1 MTEPAPVGAPSPLP
15 TAVIAKLP
23 EAANHPAVWL
33 PRIARAVPWIIVAL
47 PALYQI
53 VLLSTAVGGRLTY
66 PFDLEWMEGGMLHH
80 AQRIHDGLG
89 IYGPPSVD
97 FIPYLYTPLYPSL
110 IAMFSGAFGLTYALG
125 RTFSLLALIGIG
137 FVTGA
142 SVGSRRHE
150 HVHREPVWAGVALAL
165 GLFAATYPFVEG
177 WYDLVRAD
185 TFFLWMVTAA
195 IAGLPRWAAVGSG
208 LGGHMRVAAGA
219 AILALAFFTKQTGVI
234 YVAFGGAIV
243 LVVNWRRVP
252 AFVVMAGLLGLGG
265 TWLLNTTTHGWFWIY
280 IRKIHASHDFNMD
293 RFWKSFENIL
303 WHYRALTIVVAVTLV
318 LVVVTRIA
326 RGRLPRATHSFLL
339 WTAAFAVS
347 TMIGAVGWGT
357 EFAHFNAYMPAFL
370 HGALAAGA
378 AIPAIY
384 ACARVWWGDR
394 PHIELVANL
403 AALAA
408 AVPLSFTCWTYRWDP
423 HRYIPTAQD
432 RAAGAKLVERI
443 RSIDGDVWM
452 PSHPWYLQLAGKTPH
467 VHRMGIKDV
476 TTRQPREV
484 IGLEDALRTHAFSA
498 LILDERDV
506 NTELGGVGQYY
517 RPAFKLPSDER
528 PRMFTGALIQPDS
541 IWVPAT
547 TEAPPAGVQ
556 VVFDFETVGWDG
568 WTLSGPAWGKRPET
582 ESLPGQALVL
592 GAGGRRFA
600 TSMHEGEAATG
611 RITSAPFA
619 LDGIKLTLRL
629 GGGTDATRLRV
640 ELWTVDAP
648 KLVATASVP
657 EPGGDTLHTVTIDLA
672 GIPATQA
679 KLVLVDDSA
688 TSHLDVDDVWL
699 WRKL

>member
-1 MTEPAPVGAPSPLP
+1 MSDSAPISSPALP
-15 TAVIAKLP
+15 TAAVANLP
-23 EAANHPAVWL
+23 AANASVWL
-33 PRIARAVPWIIVAL
+33 PRLARAVPWSIVAL

-53 VLLSTAVGGRLTY
+53 ILLSTAIGGRLTY

-110 IAMFSGAFGLTYALG
+110 LALFSGAFGLTYALG

-137 FVTGA
+137 FVAGA
-142 SVGSRRHE
+142 SIGSERHG
-150 HVHREPVWAGVALAL
+150 HLHRAPVWAGAVIAL
-165 GLFAATYPFVEG
+165 GLFSATYPFVEG

-185 TFFLWMVTAA
+185 TLFLWMVTAA
-195 IAGLPRWAAVGSG
+195 IAGLPRWAAVGTG

-219 AILALAFFTKQTGVI
+219 AILALAFFAKQTGII

-265 TWLLNTTTHGWFWIY
+265 TWLLDTTTHGWFWIY
-280 IRKIHASHDFNMD
+280 IRKIHGTHDFNMD

-303 WHYRALTIVVAVTLV
+303 WHYRALTIVVVLTLLL
-318 LVVVTRIA
+318 LVITRIA
-326 RGRLPRATHSFLL
+326 RGPLPRATHPFFL

-347 TMIGAVGWGT
+347 TVIGAVGWGT

-384 ACARVWWGDR
+384 AVARVWWGVR
-394 PHIELVANL
+394 SHGELVANL

-408 AVPLSFTCWTYRWDP
+408 AIPLAFTCWTYRWNP
-423 HRYIPTAQD
+423 QRYIPTEKD
-432 RAAGAKLVERI
+432 RSAGAKLVERI
-443 RSIDGDVWM
+443 RSIEGDVWM
-452 PSHPWYLQLAGKTPH
+452 PSHPWYLHLAGKTPH

-476 TTRQPREV
+476 TARQPREV
-484 IGLEDALRTHAFSA
+484 IGLDDALRTHAFSA
-498 LILDERDV
+498 LVLDERDV
-506 NTELGGVGQYY
+506 NLELPGVLQFY
-517 RPAFKLPSDER
+517 RPAFKLPPDER
-528 PRMFTGALIQPDS
+528 PRVFTGAAIQPDA
-541 IWVPAT
+541 IWVPAIT
-547 TEAPPAGVQ
+547 QAPPPGVQ
-556 VVFDFETVGWDG
+556 VVFDFETVAWDG
-568 WTLSGPAWGKRPET
+568 WTLSGPAWGKRPEA
-582 ESLPGQALVL
+582 ESLPGQGLVL

-600 TSMHEGEAATG
+600 TSMHDGEAATG
-611 RITSAPFA
+611 RITSAAFA
-619 LDGIKLTLRL
+619 LDGSKLTMRL
-629 GGGTDATRLRV
+629 GGGTDATKLRV

-657 EPGGDTLHTVTIDLA
+657 EPGGDSLRTVTIDLA

-699 WRKL
+699 WPRR